1 MRDEDC
7 GLLLRVKSQ
16 PDPRS
21 EYLKRL
27 ESRRKTTARY
37 DRLYGHLAKIRLAI
51 FVAFVVLG
59 SLTLWRGSPSP
70 WWLSFPVATFVAAV
84 VVHARVAEKKK
95 RALRAV
101 AFYENGL
108 ARIEDRWIGMGQS
121 TELLRDD
128 SHLYAADLDIFGKAS
143 LFELLC
149 TARTRAGEEALA
161 DWLSA
166 PAVRSEILE
175 RQNAVEELRDRI
187 DLREDLAVFG
197 SDIRPSIHPEP
208 MGRWGTAPPLLKSIW
223 PRVVALALAGLVSVT
238 LVAAVLLGGSQSLYV
253 YYGGLVLE
261 IVFYYSYKN
270 RVEQMLDAVVRPQ
283 KDLQL
288 IAQMFARLEG
298 ESFTSPLLVRLK
310 SRLNSD
316 GVPASHQIARLT
328 RLVDSLSLKGLDAP
342 ILVVLMIYWSI
353 VVPLSLLILLIP
365 QIAFAIEKWRTR
377 WGASVGPWLSVL
389 GEFEALC
396 ALAGYAY
403 EHPSDPMPEVVEG
416 DTGFEG
422 EDLRHPLIPAA
433 RCVENTVR
441 LVNELQLLVVS
452 GSNMSGKSTLLRTV
466 GVNAVLAFAGAPVRA
481 RRMRLSPLAIGA
493 TIRIQDSLQ
502 AGTSRFYAE
511 ILRIRHI
518 VDSASGEIPALFL
531 LDEIL
536 HGTNSHDRAIG
547 AEAIVKGLIDRGA
560 IGLVTTHDLAL
571 ARVAET
577 LSPRAANVHFED
589 RFVDGKLVFDY
600 RMKPGVVEKSN
611 ALELMRAVGL
621 KV

>member
-1 MRDEDC
+1 MRDEEC
-7 GLLLRVKSQ
+7 GLLLRVESQ
-16 PDPRS
+16 S
-21 EYLKRL
+21 EPGREYRQRL
-27 ESRRKTTARY
+27 ESRRQTTARY
-37 DRLYGHLAKIRLAI
+37 DRLYGHLAIIRLVI
-51 FVAFVVLG
+51 FLAFIVLG
-59 SLTLWRGSPSP
+59 SVALWRGSPSL
-70 WWLSFPVATFVAAV
+70 WWLFLPVGSFIAAV
-84 VVHARVAEKKK
+84 VAHARVAEKRK

-121 TELLRDD
+121 TEVLRDD

-149 TARTRAGEEALA
+149 TARTRAGEETLA
-161 DWLSA
+161 NWLAA

-175 RQNAVEELRDRI
+175 RQQAVEELRHRI

-208 MGRWGTAPPLLKSIW
+208 MAQWGTAPQLLKSNW
-223 PRVVALALAGLVSVT
+223 PRIVAVALAAAVCVT
-238 LVAAVLLGGSQSLYV
+238 LAAAMALGSRQSLFV

-261 IVFYYSYKN
+261 IVFFYFYKN

-288 IAQMFARLEG
+288 IAQMLARLER
-298 ESFTSPLLVRLK
+298 EPFSSPHLVRVQSQLI
-310 SRLNSD
+310 SG

-342 ILVVLMIYWSI
+342 ILVVIMIYWEI
-353 VVPLSLLILLIP
+353 VVPVSLLVLLIP
-365 QIAFAIEKWRTR
+365 HIAFSIEKWRVR
-377 WGASVGPWLSVL
+377 WGSSVGPWLSAL
-389 GEFEALC
+389 GELEALC

-416 DTGFEG
+416 GARFEG
-422 EDLRHPLIPAA
+422 EDLRHPLIPAS
-433 RCVENTVR
+433 RCVENTV
-441 LVNELQLLVVS
+441 LLDKELQLLVVS

-466 GVNAVLAFAGAPVRA
+466 GVNAVLALAGAPVRA
-481 RRMRLSPLAIGA
+481 RSMKLSPLAIGA

-571 ARVAET
+571 ARVAEA

-589 RFVDGKLVFDY
+589 RFIEGKLAFDY